1 LFEEL
6 PPPLKQNEKIRKL
19 RDLGDD
25 HAVAI
30 VRLIYRRAS
39 YEGQDTDYEFSRA
52 SMDEHWQAGLDDGH
66 RTLRRSRWLEG
77 WEGVGG
83 VRVFDLAQ
91 DAESR

>member
-1 LFEEL
+1 M
-6 PPPLKQNEKIRKL
+6 KQNEKIRKL

-30 VRLIYRRAS
+30 VHLIYRRAS
-39 YEGQDTDYEFSRA
+39 YEGQATDYA
-52 SMDEHWQAGLDDGH
+52 SMDEYWQAGLDDGH
-66 RTLRRSRWLEG
+66 RTLRRPRWLER

-83 VRVFDLAQ
+83 VRVFDLAP